1 MQDPTSNSQASA
13 AGHSLPELRIKV
25 RIGDT
30 VIGPGKVRLLSLIE
44 ETGGISAAARDMGM
58 TYRRA
63 WHLVSTL
70 NDALGQAVVETE
82 VGGRGGGGAKL
93 TDLGRELVRR
103 YTAAAH
109 SAAAEMHPL
118 LQWLDDR

>member
-1 MQDPTSNSQASA
+1 M
-13 AGHSLPELRIKV
+13 PELRIKV
-25 RIGDT
+25 RIGDAI
-30 VIGPGKVRLLSLIE
+30 IGPGKVRLLSLIE